1 MDVMS
6 TPKRKLAAIIFTDI
20 SGFTELS
27 AKNEPAALDL
37 LNKQREILGP
47 IVARHH
53 GEWLKEIGDGLLLT
67 FETTLDAVNCS
78 IEIQKISQSVPDLK
92 LRIGIHQGEV
102 VFQGDD
108 VVGDDVNIA
117 SRIESYSAIGGI
129 AISGRVN
136 ASLERN
142 PEFDTTFLGSPTL
155 KGVSQDVKV
164 YCISSHDL
172 PKSNKIIKDKE
183 TRKSTI
189 NWNIYSITGG
199 VLAIIGFLFW
209 INLSFLT
216 SGIASDNS
224 IPSVVILPFEN
235 KGDARD
241 EYYSY
246 GISADLISD
255 ITSVGQLRVASLN
268 SVEEMIESGIKGGN
282 IAKSLSSR
290 YVVSGSLWKIDSIFQ
305 LSIELYDTEEKM
317 LIISERW
324 ETNWSDLPSVKLD
337 LSEKIINGLGVNI
350 INELDN
356 EYVVNSDA
364 YELYLKAKHTFNDRK
379 TVKDNQIA
387 RDLLN
392 KALEL
397 DSNFVDAKYLLANT
411 YYDSDYD
418 IALEQYSLALN
429 IAIRMDDLKAKMDIK
444 RSMGQIYNSRW
455 EVEKSLKL
463 FRESYRIAKEIG
475 NESSVAT
482 AINGLGSFFWE
493 RREGDSARYYFK
505 KAYDINKDLGDNK
518 KLSSITNNI
527 GLVHWVFDKDPDKAT
542 LDFEESIS
550 LVGDANPALIRAQ
563 LSNLGIIYHNKG
575 EYEKSKNYYDRV
587 LDYATAVNNRKTIG
601 FIQYW
606 IGLHYHRLH
615 EYETAVEYY
624 LSSYEINDDL
634 GIERWKASSLGGL
647 IICSQFL
654 KNEDLTKKYFDKVQD
669 INTELVNDLYMS
681 IGFEFFKS
689 DNYKLAIDSFIK
701 QLAIEKEKNNK
712 NGIINT
718 LTNIGLS
725 YFYLGA
731 YGDALA
737 YFDKSIAH
745 DGIESLWAPVETL
758 VFKHVSQK
766 MLGLPVNDDYLK
778 SLIKGLEKD
787 SPLWFRN
794 EPAYINWAL
803 FEYSGDKKYIEAAY
817 DKIMK
822 VVSKM
827 NQEYSNLFLS
837 YSIQQRILDSFN
849 KFNNI

>member
-1 MDVMS
+1 MDGMS

-27 AKNEPAALDL
+27 AKNEPAALNL

-47 IVARHH
+47 VVARHH

-117 SRIESYSAIGGI
+117 SRIESYSATGGI

-164 YCISSHDL
+164 YCISSHGL
-172 PKSNKIIKDKE
+172 PKSNKIIKDNE

-235 KGDARD
+235 KGDEKD

-282 IAKSLSSR
+282 IAKNLSSR

-411 YYDSDYD
+411 YYDVDYD
-418 IALEQYSLALN
+418 IALEQYSLALD

-505 KAYDINKDLGDNK
+505 QAYDINKGLGDNK

-575 EYEKSKNYYDRV
+575 EYEKSKKYYDRV

-601 FIQYW
+601 FIKYW

-647 IICSQFL
+647 IICNQFL

-725 YFYLGA
+725 YFYLRD
-731 YGDALA
+731 YSDALA
-737 YFDKSIAH
+737 YFDKSIAY
-745 DGIESLWAPVETL
+745 DGIENLWAPVETL

-778 SLIKGLEKD
+778 SLIKGLEED
-787 SPLWFRN
+787 NSLWFRN

-837 YSIQQRILDSFN
+837 YSIQQRILNSFN
-849 KFNNI
+849 KLNNI